1 MKTKGIIFGAL
12 TSIFSLLI
20 IVPMCIGNWIRYVGD
35 DMADTVGDALGMF
48 NDWSNTVTA
57 YEAFQKDFPV
67 FWTVLIQIAVIVALV
82 AGVAYLILYVLD
94 LAKVTKPEKTAALK
108 NFLSIIMLV
117 AGIVVAISGI
127 IFIITNALVVESVT
141 LYGFTATAGFYLACI
156 FPILAGICGLLGADK
171 AKSKR
176 K

>member
-20 IVPMCIGNWIRYVGD
+20 IVPMCIGNWAYYLGENVSEE
-35 DMADTVGDALGMF
+35 AVGMF
-48 NDWSNTVTA
+48 YDWSTISDV
-57 YEAFQKDFPV
+57 YEFAGETFPV
-67 FWTVLIQIAVIVALV
+67 FWTVLIQIAVIAALV
-82 AGVAYLILYVLD
+82 AGVAYLVLYVLD

-108 NFLSIIMLV
+108 KFLGIVLIV

-127 IFIITNALVVESVT
+127 IFMITSTYTIRLGNTTTGYIGA
-141 LYGFTATAGFYLACI
+141 AGFYLACI